1 MSPAAKANAAGASQ
15 PHCCQPSC
23 WFEALSLQAHPL
35 HLVVAGLAAVAAD
48 AAVAAAVAAVAA
60 ALEPRPQMPVAEL
73 LEAHPLAAF
82 AVT

>member
-48 AAVAAAVAAVAA
+48 AAVAAVAAAAA
-60 ALEPRPQMPVAEL
+60 ALEPRPQLPVAEL